1 MKNYTFLFALALVFA
16 SSCSAV
22 LSRADG
28 SYSRPSIAPVVGP
41 TRFVID
47 QRTGRPLI
55 DHRTGRPIVLPGSGR
70 PTMVA
75 TGGWTNAQL
84 KSINPN
90 QLAFLVATDAEA
102 NRTNA
107 EGVALM
113 EYAQTIGSYN
123 EYIQD
128 MNAVN
133 VMGGELED
141 LSAKVDAVGRNNII
155 SDCVHNGGKVDAC
168 VKDPLSAASAS
179 ADQASTDTAQGAAP
193 ASSATPPTAPSEQ
206 PAQAAGTPSVPAV
219 QQPVAPAAPAV
230 PPPAVQPV
238 PAVSAPTSAPAPAM
252 NVGYFL
258 QFKAQ
263 VMLAQEPDQLVAA
276 FRNAAAH
283 ASTDDARDFLKE
295 QASKVR
301 KADPANFT
309 ALKGEYVSG
318 LNDYIPLIE

>member
-28 SYSRPSIAPVVGP
+28 SYSRPGIAPVVGP

-47 QRTGRPLI
+47 PRTGRPLI
-55 DHRTGRPIVLPGSGR
+55 DQRTGRPIVLPGSGR

-179 ADQASTDTAQGAAP
+179 ADQASTDTATGAAP
-193 ASSATPPTAPSEQ
+193 ASSATPPA
-206 PAQAAGTPSVPAV
+206 VPAV
-219 QQPVAPAAPAV
+219 QQPPVALAAPAV

-263 VMLAQEPDQLVAA
+263 VMLAHEPDQLVAA
-276 FRNAAAH
+276 FRNSAAH